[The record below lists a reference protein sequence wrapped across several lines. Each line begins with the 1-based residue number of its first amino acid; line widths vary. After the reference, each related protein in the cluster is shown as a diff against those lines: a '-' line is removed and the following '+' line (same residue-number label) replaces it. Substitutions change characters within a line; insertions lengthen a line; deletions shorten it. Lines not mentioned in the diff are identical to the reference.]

1 MHSEKYGYLTS
12 RLEDIGTSM
21 NACVSLSLPK
31 LGRELK
37 ILSEIGNEYHVT
49 IGRDNDSDDMFKF
62 VISNKSRLGHSE
74 K

>member
-1 MHSEKYGYLTS
+1 
-12 RLEDIGTSM
+12 M

-37 ILSEIGNEYHVT
+37 ILSEIGNKYHVT